1 MTTYPRP
8 LHLPPLPVPPH
19 SQNWAANINQA
30 YTILS
35 DAYDAASQLLRLE
48 DGDPIRFRL
57 HADRLVNRMA
67 PILHELVPLTEDEE
81 WATIVFAAF
90 DSLVNELKA
99 AAEDTGR

>member
-48 DGDPIRFRL
+48 DGDPIIFRL

-67 PILHELVPLTEDEE
+67 PILHELVPLGVKVGPHHIERSN
-81 WATIVFAAF
+81 WR
-90 DSLVNELKA
+90 NEPFGSRMTSGTA
-99 AAEDTGR
+99 